1 MTLSLCG
8 HKCAWP
14 DLTPLVHALKITFM
28 TRKNLPLAAAMALAT
43 LVLSCSEAPVVP
55 IQPTNR
61 RVLAELISE
70 AG

>member
-1 MTLSLCG
+1 
-8 HKCAWP
+8 
-14 DLTPLVHALKITFM
+14 LTPAAGVFNITFV
-28 TRKNLPLAAAMALAT
+28 TRKTPTLTAAIGFAVLA
-43 LVLSCSEAPVVP
+43 LSCSEAPVVP

>member
-1 MTLSLCG
+1 MTV
-8 HKCAWP
+8 
-14 DLTPLVHALKITFM
+14 TVHAPKITFM
-28 TRKNLPLAAAMALAT
+28 TRKTAALAAALAFAV

-55 IQPTNR
+55 VQPTSR

>member
-1 MTLSLCG
+1 
-8 HKCAWP
+8 
-14 DLTPLVHALKITFM
+14 M
-28 TRKNLPLAAAMALAT
+28 TRKNLPLAAALVFAT
-43 LVLSCSEAPVVP
+43 FMLSCSEAPVVP

>member
-1 MTLSLCG
+1 MTPP
-8 HKCAWP
+8 A
-14 DLTPLVHALKITFM
+14 HALKITFM
-28 TRKNLPLAAAMALAT
+28 SRKTTPLTAAFVFMT

-55 IQPTNR
+55 VQPTNR

>member
-1 MTLSLCG
+1 
-8 HKCAWP
+8 
-14 DLTPLVHALKITFM
+14 LTPPAHALKITFM
-28 TRKNLPLAAAMALAT
+28 SRKTTPLTAAFVFMT

-55 IQPTNR
+55 VQPTNR